1 MPILAS
7 TKADPV
13 GRSTGTL
20 SAQFPRGVLAEIIPE
35 GTIIVRVHHEARGP
49 LWFGPQ
55 PGIPPQQRFD
65 APGGEYRIAY
75 LGTTREASF
84 AEALLREPDV
94 EFVTMRGIRSRRVSQ
109 VRVIRPVTLIALH
122 GPGLARAGVSAAV
135 ATGDDYLRSRETA
148 RGLWATPEQP
158 DGVVYRARHD
168 DGEMS
173 VALFDRASDAIEVAD
188 SLPLDDDVRWL
199 ASMALR
205 YGFEFVP

>member
-1 MPILAS
+1 VERIA
-7 TKADPV
+7 A
-13 GRSTGTL
+13 
-20 SAQFPRGVLAEIIPE
+20 
-35 GTIIVRVHHEARGP
+35 GTIWWRIHGHGDPPV
-49 LWFGPQ
+49 LFGPG
-55 PGIPPQQRFD
+55 PSGSPRHPFD

-94 EFVTMRGIRSRRVSQ
+94 EFVTMRGIRSRRVAQ
-109 VRVIRPVTLIALH
+109 VRVIRLVTLVALH

-168 DGEMS
+168 DGELS
-173 VALFDRASDAIEVAD
+173 VALFDRASDAVEVAD
-188 SLPLDDDVRWL
+188 SVPLDDDVRWL
-199 ASMALR
+199 ASMAPR
-205 YGFEFVP
+205 YDFEFVP